1 MTVCLMQQIW
11 NSGVYWRL
19 PTSRR
24 RSLGWKLWLI
34 SFLSTVLLTK
44 SPPWQTSMQVFLGPL
59 SVGAGKAESASY
71 SNYRRPLQWF
81 NCFYSQR
88 QPPYFH
94 YGTVSFQGCKG
105 SHLWCPCIF
114 HCLLFGGGHT
124 LMSRMFKPSMH
135 EWNQTDITHA
145 QERVGTHKKYLT
157 LQVLI
162 DLRLILDT
170 MTSKGNTSPRHLPPQ
185 KKPEGKRN
193 AAKSREEGNL
203 FPEVPIYFSIRCA
216 L

>member
-19 PTSRR
+19 PTSRL

-71 SNYRRPLQWF
+71 CNYRRPLQWF

-114 HCLLFGGGHT
+114 HCLLFWGDTNWCLECLNQVYMNETRQT
-124 LMSRMFKPSMH
+124 LPMLRREWALTRNIWLFKC
-135 EWNQTDITHA
+135 W
-145 QERVGTHKKYLT
+145 
-157 LQVLI
+157 LI
-162 DLRLILDT
+162 
-170 MTSKGNTSPRHLPPQ
+170 
-185 KKPEGKRN
+185 
-193 AAKSREEGNL
+193 
-203 FPEVPIYFSIRCA
+203 
-216 L
+216 

>member
-1 MTVCLMQQIW
+1 MTVCLMQQIC

-114 HCLLFGGGHT
+114 HCLLFWGDTNWCLECLNQVYMNETRQT
-124 LMSRMFKPSMH
+124 LPMLRREWTLTRNIWLFKC
-135 EWNQTDITHA
+135 W
-145 QERVGTHKKYLT
+145 
-157 LQVLI
+157 LI
-162 DLRLILDT
+162 
-170 MTSKGNTSPRHLPPQ
+170 
-185 KKPEGKRN
+185 
-193 AAKSREEGNL
+193 
-203 FPEVPIYFSIRCA
+203 
-216 L
+216 